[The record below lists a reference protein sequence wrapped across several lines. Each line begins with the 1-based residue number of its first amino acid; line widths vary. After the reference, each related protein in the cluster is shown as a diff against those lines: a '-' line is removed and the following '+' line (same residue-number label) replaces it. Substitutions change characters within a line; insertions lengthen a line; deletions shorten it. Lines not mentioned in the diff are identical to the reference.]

1 MSALCV
7 ARLAVQQT
15 SRPIRILAGQRRC
28 FWGWGDERD
37 KQIPKAGRPAAVP
50 FEDLKVGCWYEGLPI
65 LPETDPANATYMK
78 ILDRKAHVRLLSTIK
93 PHRVLVIGLNP
104 AWKIVRFA
112 DVTTFG
118 GLGPVDF
125 CKDKGYHPAEV
136 RRYIPIGNVP
146 KHFHSLRL
154 QAFPNVI
161 HGYVRLDAICTCQYG
176 IGEDEAELRPLP
188 GARRLVE
195 KTHERPAVYST
206 IESPPWV
213 LDYYKDMSRAW
224 ADSIYGGK
232 GYDGETDL
240 RVEFSR
246 LYAMYS
252 PQAEAIERQTREER
266 EKAAE
271 ALRLK
276 RQKENELRIR
286 RGFWGMLGN
295 RAKWLSPPNP
305 LKERRRRRRR
315 RRSQKPKES
324 PKRSSTIKPRAP
336 LVSPKVLEKIPT
348 VIPPRVIKKELKP
361 ETIVANKK
369 LTRKSWILGAAN
381 IIPKRSPKRQD
392 GEKKQHGNDNVHD
405 DDDED
410 VGGGSGLLF
419 GPIRDEMHIR

>member
-15 SRPIRILAGQRRC
+15 SRPIRILAGQRRS

-37 KQIPKAGRPAAVP
+37 KQIPKGGRPAAVP

-65 LPETDPANATYMK
+65 LAETDPANATYMK
-78 ILDRKAHVRLLSTIK
+78 ILDRKAPVRLLSTII

-125 CKDKGYHPAEV
+125 CKDKGYHPAE
-136 RRYIPIGNVP
+136 
-146 KHFHSLRL
+146 
-154 QAFPNVI
+154 
-161 HGYVRLDAICTCQYG
+161 
-176 IGEDEAELRPLP
+176 
-188 GARRLVE
+188 
-195 KTHERPAVYST
+195 
-206 IESPPWV
+206 
-213 LDYYKDMSRAW
+213 
-224 ADSIYGGK
+224 
-232 GYDGETDL
+232 GYDGEKEL
-240 RVEFSR
+240 RVEFGR

-252 PQAEAIERQTREER
+252 PQAEAIERQTQEEK
-266 EKAAE
+266 EKVAE

-276 RQKENELRIR
+276 RQKENELRIS

-315 RRSQKPKES
+315 RSQKPKES
-324 PKRSSTIKPRAP
+324 PKVSSTIKPKAP
-336 LVSPKVLEKIPT
+336 LVSPEVLEKIPT
-348 VIPPRVIKKELKP
+348 VIPPKVIKKELKP
-361 ETIVANKK
+361 ETVVMNKK
-369 LTRKSWILGAAN
+369 LSRNSWILGAAN

-392 GEKKQHGNDNVHD
+392 GEKKQHGDDKVHD
-405 DDDED
+405 DDDEGI
-410 VGGGSGLLF
+410 GGGSGLLF
-419 GPIRDEMHIR
+419 GPIRDEEHIR